1 MIESI
6 VRLFIRYVSES
17 VFPPK
22 DVFVEE
28 TNVKEESGS
37 DSDEDSSR
45 HLSGSAHTLTMIKM

>member
-1 MIESI
+1 MSPK
-6 VRLFIRYVSES
+6 ES